1 MNPDTA
7 RIMGMPGGSDYLAGI
22 GPPPKGLSAA
32 DMVAPAPVIHPVAG
46 GFGTGGPINSN
57 ISQWI
62 RTNYPHGFGHD
73 WQNAMFSIYNA
84 TGYKPTNPGQQAFYN
99 NGVWGPIGGAPYNP
113 GGAGNVAA
121 PSTPL
126 QANIAATTQTQFA
139 PTGSTNPNMNS
150 ALMQYNP
157 AQASKPLP
165 FTLNSNSNYD
175 AMRNAAATA
184 PGASGLGYP
193 PFQWPKP

>member
-1 MNPDTA
+1 MA
-7 RIMGMPGGSDYLAGI
+7 MPGGSDYLAGI
-22 GPPPKGLSAA
+22 GPPPPGLSAA
-32 DMVAPAPVIHPVAG
+32 DLANPAPIIRGAALPGPIGSQASQYIRANAPQ
-46 GFGTGGPINSN
+46 GFGSL
-57 ISQWI
+57 
-62 RTNYPHGFGHD
+62 FGAF
-73 WQNAMFSIYNA
+73 NAL
-84 TGYKPTNPGQQAFYN
+84 GYKPPTANSPLNQFYQ
-99 NGVWGPIGGAPYNP
+99 NGTWGAPNLYSP
-113 GGAGNVAA
+113 GGAASVPRPA
-121 PSTPL
+121 TPL

-157 AQASKPLP
+157 AQAIKPLP

-193 PFQWPKP
+193 PFKWPNK